1 MKLANVA
8 SGSSL
13 ERTPGTLFR
22 AMGALYLRKTE
33 CSREALAR
41 ELQAHLD
48 TMGIDC
54 HIATLKRQLT
64 GFVSSVL
71 PQVQGAMRDVLIR
84 ANGLRTDLDIEN
96 ALRAGGVC
104 VPPSERQPK
113 YLATERIVVLA
124 QLWLLFNPTRSRRSL
139 ATVLSAELARRGVE
153 LTVDPLQTILAG
165 TRSRA
170 RREVQE
176 ALLALL
182 APYGIGSETEARE
195 RWQERQN
202 DLAAYVDD
210 RTLEPAQRLAELATA
225 WRVHN
230 HQPSS
235 RHLAV
240 ILQGRLLQRG
250 IELCLLQIQKAVDGS
265 FAHVRRALVV
275 EMEAMLRESLP
286 EGRDLEAEVAA
297 AAQKPTRQLDLCW
310 VNAEPIA
317 ALAKTWVEQHPGT
330 TMRQLAIRVA
340 KSARRMGYAS
350 SLANV
355 GPILGGHKKRT
366 RGFVYRA
373 LLKQIPG
380 TRDHIPPEHIV
391 PSRWAKSILARA
403 TPPAQAKKP
412 NCATAP
418 NRTHAKIASSD
429 PGGANA
435 DPLAAY
441 LNSACG
447 HVVPSPAAQTAL
459 ARRIEQS
466 EQEVVRLLLRSAV
479 VPRELATVAGK
490 LAEGSF
496 APWNVVV
503 GAVPKDEAAKQQ
515 AFAKLRS
522 VIDSI
527 AKLAAQRTAARR
539 ELVSGRRPQEN
550 RTAALHQELETLWQ
564 QMVTVLADTR
574 LAADHVQRMSEELM
588 ACARAAEE
596 LALAST
602 RRARRDLRR
611 IEERAGLGF
620 DELTRTSAEVQ
631 AAIRRAAHAKNE
643 MVKANLRLVVALA
656 KHYQGRG
663 LDFLDLIQEGN
674 LGLMRAVK
682 KFDHREGHQFSTYA
696 TWWIRSYLQR
706 AIADQGRT
714 IRLPVGIAEKL
725 ARLHRTIRIEALQEG
740 VSPSSSDEL
749 AGKAGIRPAEL
760 SKLLQLDDAIS
771 IHRPIG
777 DGEDT
782 LEDFI
787 ADHAAV
793 QPLDAAMRRELAD
806 RVEQAL
812 AGLKPREAHVLRVRY
827 GIGSGD
833 DHTRA
838 ELARELGVSDE
849 RVRQIEAAALKQ
861 LRTPARAEILKEF
874 LDGPAVLESA
884 SGSTKGGRP
893 RRSGGARPGA
903 STSRSSP
910 AICRVASDPEAHRQE
925 ETIHG

>member
-1 MKLANVA
+1 MAN
-8 SGSSL
+8 GSL
-13 ERTPGTLFR
+13 ERTPGALFR
-22 AMGALYLRKTE
+22 AMGALYLRKTD

-48 TMGIDC
+48 TMGVDY
-54 HIATLKRQLT
+54 HIRTLRRQLT
-64 GFVSSVL
+64 GFVSSVP

-96 ALRAGGVC
+96 ALRAAGLC
-104 VPPSERQPK
+104 VPPAERQPE
-113 YLATERIVVLA
+113 YLATERIVPLA

-139 ATVLSAELARRGVE
+139 ATVLSTELARRDVE
-153 LTVDPLQTILAG
+153 LKVDPLQSILAG
-165 TRSRA
+165 RQPLA
-170 RREVQE
+170 RREVLE
-176 ALLALL
+176 ALLTLL
-182 APYGIGSETEARE
+182 AAYGIGSEAEARE
-195 RWQERQN
+195 RWQQRQN
-202 DLAAYVDD
+202 DLAAYLDD
-210 RTLEPAQRLAELATA
+210 RTLEPAQRLADLATA

-240 ILQGRLLQRG
+240 ILQGRLLERG

-265 FAHVRRALVV
+265 FPHVRRALVV

-317 ALAKTWVEQHPGT
+317 ALARTWIEQHPGT

-340 KSARRMGYAS
+340 SCARRMGYAS

-380 TRDHIPPEHIV
+380 TRERIPLEHIV
-391 PSRWAKSILARA
+391 PSRWAKTIRARE
-403 TPPAQAKKP
+403 TPPAQIKK
-412 NCATAP
+412 P
-418 NRTHAKIASSD
+418 NRTHAKISSSD
-429 PGGANA
+429 PGAANA

-447 HVVPSPAAQTAL
+447 HVVPSPVVQTAL

-479 VPRELATVAGK
+479 APRELATLAGK

-515 AFAKLRS
+515 AFDKLRS

-527 AKLAAQRTAARR
+527 TKLEAQRTAARR
-539 ELVSGRRPQEN
+539 ELVSGRQEN

-564 QMVTVLADTR
+564 RMVTVLAETR
-574 LAADHVQRMSEELM
+574 LAADHVLRMGEELT
-588 ACARAAEE
+588 ASARAAEE

-602 RRARRDLRR
+602 RQARDDLRR
-611 IEERAGLGF
+611 IEEHVGLGF
-620 DELTRTSAEVQ
+620 DELTRTSAEVR
-631 AAIRRAAHAKNE
+631 AAIRRAGHAKNE
-643 MVKANLRLVVALA
+643 MVKANLRLVVAIA

-696 TWWIRSYLQR
+696 TLWIRSYLQR

-714 IRLPVGIAEKL
+714 IRLPVAIAEKL

-740 VSPSSSDEL
+740 VPSPSAEL
-749 AGKAGIRPAEL
+749 AGKAGLRPAEL
-760 SKLLQLDDAIS
+760 AKLLQLDDAIS

-777 DGEDT
+777 DGEAT

-787 ADHAAV
+787 ADHTAV
-793 QPLDAAMRRELAD
+793 QPRDAVMRRELAD
-806 RVEQAL
+806 RVGQAL
-812 AGLKPREAHVLRVRY
+812 AGLNPREAHVLRLHY

-833 DHTRA
+833 DHAMA
-838 ELARELGVSDE
+838 EIARELGVSPE

-861 LRTPARAEILKEF
+861 LRTSARAEILKEF

-884 SGSTKGGRP
+884 SGSTEGGRP
-893 RRSGGARPGA
+893 RRSRGARPA
-903 STSRSSP
+903 ASRSSP
-910 AICRVASDPEAHRQE
+910 AIDRAGDPEAHGQE